1 MKIPFEMRIKL
12 DDHQN
17 EILNLK
23 EILTYIDT
31 VDDKSLLEF
40 YINAISNEPVLDKD
54 MIKVILDKANE
65 RLNSLKGINT
75 LEDLFKVAEEK
86 TDKLSNISIIDT
98 EKEMNDKINGF
109 RKDVTYIKFND
120 TNEIYEVT
128 NVDKVKAFLSNKEI
142 LDTLTENEIRRYLV
156 ENSNKI
162 DLKEVDMRRSNELTS
177 DEIKEEIRNIN
188 DPYLRDMFMKEQ
200 NVILKERV
208 EINEY
213 IKTNMP
219 DVRIEY
225 GLNSNGERIYSV
237 GDKIIKFEGKERN
250 MQILSG
256 KERDENQINHDSFHK
271 YKTGNETDTE
281 MLNEEMR
288 SIYDYDGK
296 EELLDTLI
304 EAIFN
309 NMGISEEQIEFLT
322 NFLDMC
328 VTNQELGNIN
338 PGNLQ
343 EIFDKYYEYAKNDSS
358 VTNDK
363 IEEIFARYEVLINKT
378 DENEYEKDYSVE
390 HTKVLRFIPKNNND
404 NITGL
409 DKAAFVSV
417 AVILEATLVGTLI
430 IALISLVK

>member
-12 DDHQN
+12 DGHQN
-17 EILNLK
+17 EILNLN
-23 EILTYIDT
+23 EILSYIDT
-31 VDDKSLLEF
+31 VDDKALLEF
-40 YINAISNEPVLDKD
+40 YINAINNEPVLNKD

-75 LEDLFKVAEEK
+75 LEELFKVAEEK
-86 TDKLSNISIIDT
+86 TNKLSNVSIIDT

-142 LDTLTENEIRRYLV
+142 LDTLTEYDIRRYLI

-162 DLKEVDMRRSNELTS
+162 DLKEVDMRKSDELTS

-219 DVRIEY
+219 DARIEY

-256 KERDENQINHDSFHK
+256 KEADENQINHDSFQK
-271 YKTGNETDTE
+271 YKTGNETDTD
-281 MLNEEMR
+281 MLSEEMK

-322 NFLDMC
+322 NFLNMC

-343 EIFDKYYEYAKNDSS
+343 EIFDKYYEYAKIDSS

-363 IEEIFARYEVLINKT
+363 IQEIFARYEVLLNKT
-378 DENEYEKDYSVE
+378 DENEYEKDYNVE
-390 HTKVLRFIPKNNND
+390 HTKILRFVPKNNND
-404 NITGL
+404 NLTGL

-417 AVILEATLVGTLI
+417 AVILEATLLGTLI

>member
-12 DDHQN
+12 NEKQN
-17 EILNLK
+17 EILNLN
-23 EILTYIDT
+23 EILNYIDN
-31 VDDKSLLEF
+31 VDDKYLLEY
-40 YINAISNEPVLDKD
+40 YINAISNEPVLNKEI
-54 MIKVILDKANE
+54 IKVILDKANE
-65 RLNSLKGINT
+65 RLNNLKGLNT
-75 LEDLFKVAEEK
+75 LEELFKVAEEK

-98 EKEMNDKINGF
+98 EKEKNDKINGF

-120 TNEIYEVT
+120 TNEIFEVN
-128 NVDKVKAFLSNKEI
+128 NVDKVKTFLSNKEI
-142 LDTLTENEIRRYLV
+142 LDTLSENEIRRYLI

-162 DLKEVDMRRSNELTS
+162 DLKEVDMRKSDELTS

-200 NVILKERV
+200 NIILKERV
-208 EINEY
+208 EINDY

-219 DVRIEY
+219 DARIEY
-225 GLNSNGERIYSV
+225 GLNSNGERIYNV
-237 GDKIIKFEGKERN
+237 GDKIIKFEGKQRN

-281 MLNEEMR
+281 MLNEEIR
-288 SIYDYDGK
+288 NIYDYDGK

-309 NMGISEEQIEFLT
+309 NMGISEEQIKYLT
-322 NFLDMC
+322 EFLDMC
-328 VTNQELGNIN
+328 VSNQEMGNIN

-343 EIFDKYYEYAKNDSS
+343 EIFDKYYEYAKTDSS
-358 VTNDK
+358 VINDEIK
-363 IEEIFARYEVLINKT
+363 EIFNRYDVLINKV
-378 DENEYEKDYSVE
+378 DENEYEKDYTVE
-390 HTKVLRFIPKNNND
+390 HTKVLRFVPNKND
-404 NITGL
+404 NLTGL

-417 AVILEATLVGTLI
+417 AIILEATLVGTLL